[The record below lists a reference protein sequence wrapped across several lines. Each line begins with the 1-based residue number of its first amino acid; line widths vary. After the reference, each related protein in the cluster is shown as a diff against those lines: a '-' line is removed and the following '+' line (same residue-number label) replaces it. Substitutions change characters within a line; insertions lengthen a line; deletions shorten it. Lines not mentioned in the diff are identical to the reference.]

1 LKETFMTRKTISL
14 LLCIVVAVFTLTVSG
29 QGGDPN
35 YKPKRLNKMIELLE
49 AGQPIY
55 DISVEGVG
63 YEEGKKLAQ
72 DRYDL
77 IQYQMEH
84 GPFDPILLRQFMQ
97 GLVDGGPTKSGHRTP
112 TVIVTLPV
120 LGLDEAT
127 VKANHWAIEQIL
139 TSGVHGLMMCHM
151 RNPEAARMFVA
162 TARYQFE
169 RPNLKG
175 ADKGIPEGLRGSGSQ
190 TYASRIWGIPANE
203 YVVKA
208 DPWPMNPEG
217 ELILSVKMEDKY
229 ALANVEQI
237 TKVPGIAWGEWG
249 PGDQSMSLV
258 GLPAFLG
265 RRGGGGGD
273 DAAGGGRG
281 RGGRGRGVAA
291 SNEPVAEGLPPIAD
305 ARLQAARE
313 KIMNTMKAA
322 KWFTLHS
329 ATEANIE
336 QLIRAGVMVTHGS
349 SLALTNKG
357 RAYTKRQMPY

>member
-1 LKETFMTRKTISL
+1 VKKNLAML
-14 LLCIVVAVFTLTVSG
+14 LVLALAAFTLRLDG

-84 GPFDPILLRQFMQ
+84 GPFDPHMLRQFMQ

-120 LGLDEAT
+120 LGLDAAT

-151 RNPEAARMFVA
+151 RNAEAARMFVA

-175 ADKGIPEGLRGSGSQ
+175 ADKGLPEGLRGSGSQ
-190 TYASRIWGIPANE
+190 AYASRIWGISGNE
-203 YVVKA
+203 YVVRA
-208 DPWPMNPEG
+208 DPWPMNPQG

-229 ALANVEQI
+229 ALENVDEI
-237 TKVPGIAWGEWG
+237 TRVPGIAWGEWG

-258 GLPAFLG
+258 GLPAFMG
-265 RRGGGGGD
+265 RGGGGGD
-273 DAAGGGRG
+273 DAASAGRG
-281 RGGRGRGVAA
+281 RGGRGRGAAA
-291 SNEPVAEGLPPIAD
+291 SNEPVPEGLPVIAD

-313 KIMNTMKAA
+313 RIMNAMKAA
-322 KWFTLHS
+322 KWYPLHS
-329 ATEANIE
+329 ATVNNIE

-349 SLALTNKG
+349 SLELTNKG